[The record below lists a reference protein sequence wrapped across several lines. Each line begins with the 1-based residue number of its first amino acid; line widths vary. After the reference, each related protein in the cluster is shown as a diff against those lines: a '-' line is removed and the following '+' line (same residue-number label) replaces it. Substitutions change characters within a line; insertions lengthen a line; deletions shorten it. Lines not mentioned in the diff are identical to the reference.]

1 MDGENVQ
8 TTGTVPDGQAQGN
21 AGTQTEG
28 QTAGNGQ
35 GAEGKAEPY
44 KTFASKDEFDR
55 HAAGILNS
63 AKSKAEKELLA
74 LLGLK
79 PDEKDKLAKFKE
91 AYEATLTEREKQAK
105 DLGIL
110 NSQVAELKSALAEKE
125 ALILALGKTGGKSA
139 EDVDKYVKMARGL
152 VDENTD
158 ISAALEQ
165 VMAMAGL
172 AGTQTKGVPKG
183 SPLPDPSGGGGA
195 QDNPFKS
202 GNLTEQG
209 KMITADREKAREAY
223 RAATG
228 KFPPW

>member
-8 TTGTVPDGQAQGN
+8 TTDTAAEGQAQGK

-91 AYEATLTEREKQAK
+91 AYDATLTETEKQAQNLK
-105 DLGIL
+105 IL

-158 ISAALEQ
+158 INAALEQ
-165 VMAMAGL
+165 VMAMAGFT
-172 AGTQTKGVPKG
+172 GTQTKGVPKG
-183 SPLPDPSGGGGA
+183 NPLPDPNGGGGA
-195 QDNPFKS
+195 QENPFK
-202 GNLTEQG
+202 GDNLTEQG
-209 KMITADREKAREAY
+209 KMIAADRDKAREAY
-223 RAATG
+223 FAVHG
-228 KFPPW
+228 KYPSW